1 MSNSFSVDKRKFWA
15 GVIIVL
21 PIIIALLYKTGPA
34 PQQLAQSSQ
43 ASEAASSNSEA
54 TSSELPPLNKRFNS
68 IAELE
73 KQSNLPSRELNIQQW
88 QTTNGAHVYF
98 MQADT
103 LPMLDIRLVFA
114 AGASRDD
121 KLPGLAQIT
130 NGLLAEG
137 TSNKDAAQIAAGFE
151 QLGAQ
156 FSNGSYR
163 DMAIASLRTLTK
175 DNLLTPAL
183 DLFTEVIAAPSF
195 PEDAFIRTK
204 NQMIAN
210 LQYIKQQPGKQA
222 SQAFYQ
228 ALYAKH
234 PYGIPEHG
242 TQTSLNTLTTDDI
255 QDFYQKYYV
264 ANNLVIAMVGGI
276 DQAKAKAVAEQIT
289 SKLPEGKAAPKTP
302 TPTPIA
308 KAQQKHIEF
317 PSSQTHILLG
327 TLGVSRDAKDYP
339 ALYIGNEILG
349 GGGFGSR
356 LMKEIREDRGL
367 VYGVG
372 SAFIP
377 MQAAG
382 PFFINLQTKQSQAK
396 EALSLSQK
404 ILQNFIAEGPSQE
417 ELDQAKQKL
426 LGRYPLS
433 TASNADIV
441 SQLGAIG
448 FYHLPLDHMQQFLE
462 DVQAVTRKDV
472 QRAFAQH
479 FQKQPL
485 LTVTVGQQAKP
496 DNAEK
501 AQEKQ
506 PQHEAPLTQASQ

>member
-1 MSNSFSVDKRKFWA
+1 MSTSFTVDKRKFWW
-15 GVIIVL
+15 GVIIIL

-34 PQQLAQSSQ
+34 PKQYSQSSVTQ
-43 ASEAASSNSEA
+43 SAHPADESASV
-54 TSSELPPLNKRFNS
+54 ELPPLNKRFSS

-73 KQSNLPSRELNIQQW
+73 KKSHSASRELAIQQW
-88 QTTNGAHVYF
+88 QTASGARVYF
-98 MQADT
+98 MQTDA

-137 TSNKDAAQIAAGFE
+137 TTNKNAAQIAAGFE
-151 QLGAQ
+151 KLGAQ
-156 FSNGSYR
+156 FNNGSYR
-163 DMAIASLRTLTK
+163 DMATASLRTLTK
-175 DNLLTPAL
+175 DSLLTPAI
-183 DLFTEVIAAPSF
+183 DLFSEVIATPAF
-195 PEDAFIRTK
+195 PEDAFVRIK
-204 NQMIAN
+204 NQMMAN

-242 TQTSLNTLTTDDI
+242 TQTSLKTLTTDDI
-255 QDFYQKYYV
+255 QRFYQQYYV
-264 ANNLVIAMVGGI
+264 AKNLVIAMVGAI
-276 DQAKAKAVAEQIT
+276 DQTQAKAIAEQLAN
-289 SKLPEGKAAPKTP
+289 KLPEGKAAPKTP
-302 TPTPIA
+302 RPTPLVET
-308 KAQQKHIEF
+308 QQKHIEF
-317 PSSQTHILLG
+317 PSSQTHILMG
-327 TLGVSRDAKDYP
+327 ILGVSRDAKDYP

-382 PFFINLQTKQSQAK
+382 PFFINLQTKQSQAS
-396 EALSLSQK
+396 EALSLSQE
-404 ILQNFIAEGPSQE
+404 ILQKFIAEGPSQQ

-426 LGRYPLS
+426 VGRYPLS

-462 DVQAVTRKDV
+462 DVQAVTREDV

-496 DNAEK
+496 DNTEK

-506 PQHEAPLTQASQ
+506 PQHEAPLTQANQ